1 MTISELHTKLLDSGI
16 PDDKYYL
23 HGLYGPTDDNEK
35 IGMTI
40 KKGKYAIEYEVY
52 FRERGEKHSSKTFT
66 NEQEAC
72 DYFFK
77 RLTES
82 WTFEQSLKTGL

>member
-23 HGLYGPTDDNEK
+23 HGLYGSTDDNEK

-40 KKGKYAIEYEVY
+40 KKGKYTIEYEVY
-52 FRERGEKHSSKTFT
+52 FR
-66 NEQEAC
+66 
-72 DYFFK
+72 
-77 RLTES
+77 
-82 WTFEQSLKTGL
+82 